1 MDNGLLYHGE
11 KNSQILIG
19 RRPMEL
25 YGGIDLHS
33 NNSYIAIV
41 NEENRV
47 MYKDRHRNELPLIL
61 SALAPYK
68 SELKAIAVESTFNWY
83 WLVDGLVVAGYPVH
97 LANPAAM
104 KEYKGLKH
112 KDDKKSALWLANLLR
127 LKILPEGYIYPREE
141 RPVRDLLRKRLHL
154 VRHRTSHILSIK
166 NILSRNLGATIKSD
180 DVKTLTEKDVEKLVS
195 DEVVRLAIMASLS
208 TVRHLAGQI
217 EQIEKTILGRVRL
230 RDEFKGLLIVP
241 GVGVALGLTIM
252 LEVGDIRR
260 FHEVGNYASYCRCVK
275 SIRTSNDKKIGEGN
289 RKNGNR
295 HLSWAYIEAAH
306 MAKRYYPAIR
316 RYYDKK
322 AAHTNDIVAIKA
334 VAHKLARASYYI
346 LRDQAVFDEKRL
358 FE

>member
-1 MDNGLLYHGE
+1 
-11 KNSQILIG
+11 
-19 RRPMEL
+19 MEL

-33 NNSYIAIV
+33 NNSYIGIV

-47 MYKDRHRNELPLIL
+47 MYKYRHRNELPLIL

-68 SELKAIAVESTFNWY
+68 SELKAVAVESTFNWY
-83 WLVDGLVVAGYPVH
+83 WLVDGLADAGYPVH

-127 LKILPEGYIYPREE
+127 LNILPEGYIYPKEE

-166 NILSRNLGATIKSD
+166 NIVSRNLGATIKSD
-180 DVKTLTEKDVEKLVS
+180 DIKTLTEKDVERLIS
-195 DEVVRLAIMASLS
+195 DNCHRLAIMASLS
-208 TVRHLAGQI
+208 TVHHLTTQVD
-217 EQIEKTILGRVRL
+217 QIEKTILGRVRL
-230 RDEFKGLLIVP
+230 RDEFKGLLNVSGI
-241 GVGVALGLTIM
+241 GTILGLTIM

-260 FHEVGNYASYCRCVK
+260 FAEVGNYASYCRCVT
-275 SIRTSNDKKIGEGN
+275 SIRTSNDKKTGEGN
-289 RKNGNR
+289 RKNGNKY
-295 HLSWAYIEAAH
+295 LSWAYIEAAH

-322 AAHTNDIVAIKA
+322 AAKTNDIIAIKA
-334 VAHKLARASYYI
+334 VSHKLARACYYI
-346 LRDQAVFDEKRL
+346 LRDQAVFDETRL
-358 FE
+358 FG

>member
-1 MDNGLLYHGE
+1 
-11 KNSQILIG
+11 
-19 RRPMEL
+19 MEL

-33 NNSYIAIV
+33 NNSYLGIV

-47 MYKDRHRNELPLIL
+47 IYKERHRNELPLIL
-61 SALAPYK
+61 SVLAPYK
-68 SELKAIAVESTFNWY
+68 SELKALAVESTFNWY
-83 WLVDGLVVAGYPVH
+83 WLVDGLMDAGYPVH

-127 LKILPEGYIYPREE
+127 LNILPEGYIYPRQE

-166 NILSRNLGATIKSD
+166 NIMSRNLGATIKSD
-180 DVKTLTEKDVEKLVS
+180 DIKTLTEKDVERLVQ
-195 DEVVRLAIMASLS
+195 DECHRLAIMASVS
-208 TVRHLAGQI
+208 TIHHLTC
-217 EQIEKTILGRVRL
+217 EVERIEKTILERVRL
-230 RDEFKGLLIVP
+230 REGFKILLAVP
-241 GVGVALGLTIM
+241 GIGTILGLTIM
-252 LEVGDIRR
+252 LEVGDIHR
-260 FHEVGNYASYCRCVK
+260 FAEVGNYASYCRCVK

-289 RKNGNR
+289 RKNGNKY
-295 HLSWAYIEAAH
+295 LSWAYIEAAH

-322 AAHTNDIVAIKA
+322 ATQTNSIVAIKA
-334 VAHKLARASYYI
+334 VAHKLARASYYV

-358 FE
+358 FG

>member
-1 MDNGLLYHGE
+1 
-11 KNSQILIG
+11 
-19 RRPMEL
+19 MEL

-33 NNSYIAIV
+33 NNSYVGIV

-47 MYKDRHRNELPLIL
+47 MYKERHRNELPFIL

-68 SELKAIAVESTFNWY
+68 SELKALAVESTFNWY
-83 WLVDGLVVAGYPVH
+83 WLVDGLLDAGYPVH

-127 LKILPEGYIYPREE
+127 LKILPEGYIYPKDE

-166 NILSRNLGATIKSD
+166 NIFSRNLGIAMKGD
-180 DVKTLTEKDVEKLVS
+180 DIKTLTSGDVERLVS
-195 DEVVRLAIMASLS
+195 EECHRLAITASLG
-208 TVRHLAGQI
+208 TVHHLTGQVD
-217 EQIEKTILGRVRL
+217 QIEKTILRRVRL
-230 RDEFKGLLIVP
+230 RDEFKGLLRVP
-241 GVGVALGLTIM
+241 GIGTTLGLTIM
-252 LEVGDIRR
+252 LEVGDIHR
-260 FHEVGNYASYCRCVK
+260 FAEVGNYASYCRCVK

-295 HLSWAYIEAAH
+295 YLSWAHVEAAH
-306 MAKRYYPAIR
+306 MAKRYYPVIR

-322 AAHTNDIVAIKA
+322 AAQTNDIVAIKA
-334 VAHKLARASYYI
+334 VAHKLARASYYV

-358 FE
+358 FG